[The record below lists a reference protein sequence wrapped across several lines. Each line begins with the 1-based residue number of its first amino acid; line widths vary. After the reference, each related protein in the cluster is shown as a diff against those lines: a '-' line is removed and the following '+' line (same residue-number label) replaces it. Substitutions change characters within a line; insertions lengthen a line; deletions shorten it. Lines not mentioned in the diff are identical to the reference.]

1 MVTEQCIFRYYAHH
15 RARRRGARAAV
26 PRHPT
31 PSAIVCVL
39 LRLLLLATV
48 LGSLVVTMTATP
60 ILDPSLRVEGPFSDW
75 RRVPG
80 AALYDRSHYF
90 FAAGG
95 AWFVVAME
103 RGDAD
108 AVERARSLWR
118 RSLAHAPA
126 NAYAW
131 TMLAWSEAILED
143 IPKARAAL
151 RRSWRLAPRNAT
163 LARER
168 LALAGGL
175 DIVFEPH
182 EQRHLL
188 RDAGVLSRV
197 DEPAVRTLLTST
209 PALAAQLFGAVAAP
223 EE

>member
-1 MVTEQCIFRYYAHH
+1 MYLSILCASSC
-15 RARRRGARAAV
+15 ARRRGARAV
-26 PRHPT
+26 RTRRRRPT
-31 PSAIVCVL
+31 ASIAPI
-39 LRLLLLATV
+39 LRLLLLATIF
-48 LGSLVVTMTATP
+48 GSLAATMAATP
-60 ILDPSLRVEGPFSDW
+60 IVDPALRVEGPVGDW

-108 AVERARSLWR
+108 GVERARSLWR
-118 RSLAHAPA
+118 RSLSHAPA

-131 TMLAWSEAILED
+131 TMLAWSEAVLED
-143 IPKARAAL
+143 IPRARAAL

-175 DIVFEPH
+175 DIVFEPR
-182 EQRHLL
+182 EQRNLL
-188 RDAGVLSRV
+188 RDAGVLARV
-197 DEPAVRTLLTST
+197 DDPAVRTLLTST